1 MKLSKTQRTLCLA
14 LVIAAGGAGLAAA
27 QAAQL
32 PVVVNAA
39 ALIPQDEQVLQ
50 MLVPTG

>member
-14 LVIAAGGAGLAAA
+14 LVIASGSAGLAAA

-32 PVVVNAA
+32 PFIVTAS
-39 ALIPQDEQVLQ
+39 ALIPQDQQVLQ
-50 MLVPTG
+50 MLVPKG